1 MAYERNRFR
10 SVGSGAHILGS
21 VVEYDANRRRRTQPA
36 GWWLAVY
43 AVVFVAVLI
52 SFVSARGCFS
62 PKESE
67 KKSTTSVEVK
77 PADDR
82 SGKTELVKV
91 KKRADPLPASSADAL
106 SLSPAAR
113 RASSWAQHAYGR
125 SAKERTLLLRLE
137 DAERQRRFAIAVDTI
152 EQLRSRP
159 SMADI
164 DDKLARRLGEL
175 NVKRLFSGEAVPWVV
190 DVTVR
195 RGQSIHRIA
204 KEHGT
209 TVAAVCRLNGLTP
222 TSELKVGRHLRV
234 LEFPR
239 ATFVVHKQTRHA
251 DLTLN
256 GKLFKRYYVSAGKNT
271 VPGAYPITS
280 APNEGPRSRF
290 AALGI
295 RVAPT
300 DMRELDMFLAPGSSL
315 TVSEM

>member
-1 MAYERNRFR
+1 MGYERNRFR
-10 SVGSGAHILGS
+10 SVGPGAHILGT
-21 VVEYDANRRRRTQPA
+21 VVEYDANRRRRNQPG
-36 GWWLAVY
+36 GWRLAVY
-43 AVVFVAVLI
+43 AVVMVAVLI
-52 SFVSARGCFS
+52 SFISARGCFS
-62 PKESE
+62 SKPPVKAKGDDAVAKATAASELKPQQAKPE
-67 KKSTTSVEVK
+67 KKAAPVAQ
-77 PADDR
+77 P
-82 SGKTELVKV
+82 KV
-91 KKRADPLPASSADAL
+91 QVPSQ
-106 SLSPAAR
+106 AAR
-113 RASSWAQHAYGR
+113 QASSWAENASGR
-125 SAKERTLLLRLE
+125 SAKERTLLLRLA
-137 DAERQRRFAIAVDTI
+137 DAERQGRLAIAVDTI
-152 EQLRSRP
+152 EQLRARP

-164 DDKLARRLGEL
+164 DDKLARRLGTL

-195 RGQSIHRIA
+195 RGQSVHRIA

-209 TVAAVCRLNGLTP
+209 TVAAVRQLNGLSP
-222 TSELKVGRHLRV
+222 TEEPEVGRHLRV

-239 ATFVVHKQTRHA
+239 ATFVVHRQTRHA

-256 GKLFKRYYVSAGKNT
+256 GKLFKRYYVSVGKNT

-295 RVAPT
+295 MVAPT

>member
-1 MAYERNRFR
+1 MGYERNRFR
-10 SVGSGAHILGS
+10 SVGPGAHILGT
-21 VVEYDANRRRRTQPA
+21 VVEYDANHRWRNQPS
-36 GWWLAVY
+36 GWRLAVY
-43 AVVFVAVLI
+43 AVVLVAVLI
-52 SFVSARGCFS
+52 SFISARGCFS
-62 PKESE
+62 PKPSSKAKGDAAVAKAATASDGIRQAKH
-67 KKSTTSVEVK
+67 KKTSQ
-77 PADDR
+77 
-82 SGKTELVKV
+82 T
-91 KKRADPLPASSADAL
+91 
-106 SLSPAAR
+106 SPAKIQVPSQAAR
-113 RASSWAQHAYGR
+113 QASSWAENASGR
-125 SAKERTLLLRLE
+125 SARERTLLLRLA
-137 DAERQRRFAIAVDTI
+137 DAERQGRLAIAVDTI
-152 EQLRSRP
+152 EQLRARP

-164 DDKLARRLGEL
+164 DDKLARRLGTL

-195 RGQSIHRIA
+195 RGQSVHRIA

-209 TVAAVCRLNGLTP
+209 TVAAVRQLNGLSP
-222 TSELKVGRHLRV
+222 AEEPKAGRTLRV

-256 GKLFKRYYVSAGKNT
+256 GKLFKRYYVSVGKNT

>member
-1 MAYERNRFR
+1 MGYERNRFR
-10 SVGSGAHILGS
+10 SVGPGAHILGT
-21 VVEYDANRRRRTQPA
+21 VVEYDANHRWRNQPS
-36 GWWLAVY
+36 GWRLAVY
-43 AVVFVAVLI
+43 AVVLVAVLI
-52 SFVSARGCFS
+52 SFISARGCFS
-62 PKESE
+62 PKPSSNAKGDAAVAKASTASDGIRQAKH
-67 KKSTTSVEVK
+67 KKTSQ
-77 PADDR
+77 
-82 SGKTELVKV
+82 T
-91 KKRADPLPASSADAL
+91 
-106 SLSPAAR
+106 SPAKIQVPSQAAR
-113 RASSWAQHAYGR
+113 QASSWAENASGR
-125 SAKERTLLLRLE
+125 SARERTLLLRLA
-137 DAERQRRFAIAVDTI
+137 DAERQGRLAIAVDTI
-152 EQLRSRP
+152 EQLRARP

-164 DDKLARRLGEL
+164 DDKLARRLGTL

-195 RGQSIHRIA
+195 RGQSVHRIA

-209 TVAAVCRLNGLTP
+209 TVAAVRQLNGLSP
-222 TSELKVGRHLRV
+222 AEEPKAGRTLRV

-256 GKLFKRYYVSAGKNT
+256 GKLFKRYYVSVGKNT